1 MMNYFFILS
10 TLLLNVNLVLSLES
24 NNLIANFQGN
34 LLVPQVDSNYTYKV
48 DLTKKTLVK

>member
-1 MMNYFFILS
+1 MLS

-34 LLVPQVDSNYTYKV
+34 LIVPQVDSNYTNKV
-48 DLTKKTLVK
+48 DHTKKTLVK